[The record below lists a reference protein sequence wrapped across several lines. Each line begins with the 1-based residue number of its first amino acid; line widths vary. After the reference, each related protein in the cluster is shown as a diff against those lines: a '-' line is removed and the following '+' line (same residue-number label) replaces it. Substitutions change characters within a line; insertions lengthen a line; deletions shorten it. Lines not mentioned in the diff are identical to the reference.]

1 MSADDLSHLQK
12 KIDQAKASAKGEP
25 AQASGG
31 ASLGAGMR
39 LAVELVAGIATGS
52 LIGYG
57 VDYFLGTMPV
67 FFIICFFLGAAGGF
81 KNMLREAKKLTDE
94 KEG

>member
-1 MSADDLSHLQK
+1 MSGDEPLRGLQED
-12 KIDQAKASAKGEP
+12 IARAKAEAKGEAP
-25 AQASGG
+25 AGG
-31 ASLGAGMR
+31 GMGLGAGMR

-57 VDYFLGTMPV
+57 IDYFLGTKPW
-67 FFIICFFLGAAGGF
+67 FFILCFFLGAAGGF
-81 KNMLREAKKLTDE
+81 KNMWREAKKMTDE